1 MFFYEQGLS
10 SLHLHKLY
18 DKFMDVIFGCFN
30 YPQLV
35 NDIQETY
42 LRICLLNIVWK
53 PRDVFLVDVISRLK
67 CLYTIQADANLV
79 KLEKTKVWQE
89 EEKETE
95 KKQKR
100 YYQEHKEELAE
111 KRKVEIQCEVCKC
124 TVRKCGWVRHQKTQ
138 KHKDNLEKQEEEKV
152 EQ

>member
-53 PRDVFLVDVISRLK
+53 PRDVCLVDVISRLK

-95 KKQKR
+95 KKQKDII
-100 YYQEHKEELAE
+100 KNI
-111 KRKVEIQCEVCKC
+111 RK
-124 TVRKCGWVRHQKTQ
+124 
-138 KHKDNLEKQEEEKV
+138 NLLKKGR
-152 EQ
+152 